1 MKNYL
6 YKTILG
12 ISLLAVISCDSDSDF
27 LKEDPETFYT
37 VDNAFSSAAQVD
49 AVLVTCYAKARN
61 IMINDNSVVLKGN
74 GTDVLDVPTFR
85 ATDSFADY
93 SKVNANNGKINTLYS
108 GFYQLVASANLALYA
123 IELPSI
129 SWESEAKKNYA
140 VAQAKFFRAFAYR
153 NLGELW
159 GGVPIVDRIISE
171 AKYDFVRS
179 TRIETYQFAINDLES
194 IVDYLP
200 EQTDIPG
207 RVVRGAAYH
216 YLSELYLALGIELEQ
231 TGSSGDTSYQK
242 AIKYAS
248 KVIDGGTYNLM
259 TDRFGIR
266 QNEAGKSVWWDLFR
280 DDNVN
285 YQAGNRECVWAFQ
298 IDIDSYKTKDKNSK
312 LAYPR
317 NYMPVMRRLQGMIG
331 ADADVGGR
339 GIASVMPTMYVRN
352 IIWEGIMGEDMRN
365 AEHNIIRTFYYN
377 NPAFPDLYG
386 KPVPQELLV
395 ANDYNLTNYFPLF
408 FKLTTDKFVGTD
420 QGEDNSNLFRDE
432 YAIRLPET
440 ILLRAEAQFRLG
452 NLQQACDDVNM
463 IRKRAKC
470 SYLVTPKE
478 MSLDFIL
485 DERARELYVEECRW
499 NTLLRMGGTIAIDR
513 IKKYTYHT
521 DVTNATLNFTYNLWP
536 IPQQVIDRNKDVVLP
551 QNPGWK

>member
-123 IELPSI
+123 VELPSI

-171 AKYDFVRS
+171 AKYDFVRA

-231 TGSSGDTSYQK
+231 TGSAGDTSYQK
-242 AIKYAS
+242 AIEYAS

-298 IDIDSYKTKDKNSK
+298 IDFESYKTKDKNSK

-339 GIASVMPTMYVRN
+339 GIAAVMPTMYVRN

-377 NPAFPDLYG
+377 NPAFPDLCG

-440 ILLRAEAQFRLG
+440 ILLRAEAQLRLG

-470 SYLVTPKE
+470 SYLVSPKD

-536 IPQQVIDRNKDVVLP
+536 IPQQVIDRNKDVVLS

>member
-123 IELPSI
+123 VELPSI

-171 AKYDFVRS
+171 AKYDFVRA

-200 EQTDIPG
+200 EQTDIIKP
-207 RVVRGAAYH
+207 
-216 YLSELYLALGIELEQ
+216 EFIQ
-231 TGSSGDTSYQK
+231 T
-242 AIKYAS
+242 
-248 KVIDGGTYNLM
+248 
-259 TDRFGIR
+259 
-266 QNEAGKSVWWDLFR
+266 
-280 DDNVN
+280 
-285 YQAGNRECVWAFQ
+285 
-298 IDIDSYKTKDKNSK
+298 
-312 LAYPR
+312 
-317 NYMPVMRRLQGMIG
+317 
-331 ADADVGGR
+331 
-339 GIASVMPTMYVRN
+339 
-352 IIWEGIMGEDMRN
+352 
-365 AEHNIIRTFYYN
+365 
-377 NPAFPDLYG
+377 
-386 KPVPQELLV
+386 
-395 ANDYNLTNYFPLF
+395 
-408 FKLTTDKFVGTD
+408 
-420 QGEDNSNLFRDE
+420 
-432 YAIRLPET
+432 
-440 ILLRAEAQFRLG
+440 
-452 NLQQACDDVNM
+452 
-463 IRKRAKC
+463 
-470 SYLVTPKE
+470 
-478 MSLDFIL
+478 
-485 DERARELYVEECRW
+485 
-499 NTLLRMGGTIAIDR
+499 
-513 IKKYTYHT
+513 
-521 DVTNATLNFTYNLWP
+521 
-536 IPQQVIDRNKDVVLP
+536 
-551 QNPGWK
+551 

>member
-1 MKNYL
+1 M
-6 YKTILG
+6 
-12 ISLLAVISCDSDSDF
+12 
-27 LKEDPETFYT
+27 
-37 VDNAFSSAAQVD
+37 
-49 AVLVTCYAKARN
+49 
-61 IMINDNSVVLKGN
+61 
-74 GTDVLDVPTFR
+74 
-85 ATDSFADY
+85 
-93 SKVNANNGKINTLYS
+93 
-108 GFYQLVASANLALYA
+108 
-123 IELPSI
+123 
-129 SWESEAKKNYA
+129 
-140 VAQAKFFRAFAYR
+140 
-153 NLGELW
+153 
-159 GGVPIVDRIISE
+159 
-171 AKYDFVRS
+171 
-179 TRIETYQFAINDLES
+179 
-194 IVDYLP
+194 
-200 EQTDIPG
+200 
-207 RVVRGAAYH
+207 
-216 YLSELYLALGIELEQ
+216 ALGIELEQ

-298 IDIDSYKTKDKNSK
+298 IDFDSYKTKDKNSK

>member
-1 MKNYL
+1 
-6 YKTILG
+6 
-12 ISLLAVISCDSDSDF
+12 
-27 LKEDPETFYT
+27 
-37 VDNAFSSAAQVD
+37 
-49 AVLVTCYAKARN
+49 
-61 IMINDNSVVLKGN
+61 MINDNSVVLKGN

-242 AIKYAS
+242 AIEYAS

-298 IDIDSYKTKDKNSK
+298 IDFDSYKTKDKNSK

-339 GIASVMPTMYVRN
+339 GIAAVMPTMYVRN

-452 NLQQACDDVNM
+452 NLQQACNDVNM

-470 SYLVTPKE
+470 SYLVTSKD
-478 MSLDFIL
+478 MNLDFIL

-499 NTLLRMGGTIAIDR
+499 NTLLRMGGTIAVDR

-521 DVTNATLNFTYNLWP
+521 DVTNATLNFAYNLWP
-536 IPQQVIDRNKDVVLP
+536 IPQQVIDRNKDVILP